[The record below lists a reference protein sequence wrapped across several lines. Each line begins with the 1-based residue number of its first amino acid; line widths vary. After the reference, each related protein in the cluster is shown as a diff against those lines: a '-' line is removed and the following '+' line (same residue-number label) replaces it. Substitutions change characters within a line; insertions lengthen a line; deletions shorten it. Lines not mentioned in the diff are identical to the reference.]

1 MKLRLVGMAL
11 VVCVALVGFTLLVS
25 GTVRAQAGDECPL
38 VPTIT
43 SLIAC
48 VQHAAETGDI
58 DNQGVANSLLVKL
71 DAAQAA
77 FERGQSSVA
86 IHQLEAFIHE
96 VQAQA
101 GKHIDATHAE
111 HMIMHAQAVIDALR
125 VT

>member
-1 MKLRLVGMAL
+1 MKLRLVGMVL
-11 VVCVALVGFTLLVS
+11 VVCVALVGFTLYVP
-25 GTVRAQAGDECPL
+25 GPARAQTSDECPL
-38 VPTIT
+38 VPTIS

-48 VQHAAETGDI
+48 VQQAAETGNI

-77 FERGQSSVA
+77 FDQGQSSVA

-101 GKHIDATHAE
+101 GKHIAQMHAE
-111 HMIMHAQAVIDALR
+111 HMVMHAQMVIQALKNS
-125 VT
+125 